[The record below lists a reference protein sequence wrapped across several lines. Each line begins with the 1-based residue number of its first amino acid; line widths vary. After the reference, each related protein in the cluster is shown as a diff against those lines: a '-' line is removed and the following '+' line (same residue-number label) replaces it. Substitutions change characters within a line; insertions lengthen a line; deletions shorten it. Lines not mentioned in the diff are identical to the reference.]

1 MQVINLSNP
10 GANPVDG
17 DLIRIE
23 YGNGATEEKHYCSPP
38 ADPGPTPDPVPRSV
52 TMRQARLA
60 LLGAGKLALVQP
72 AINALAE
79 PQKSAAQIEWDY
91 SNEVHRQQPFVL
103 QMGAALGL
111 DSAALDSLFIA
122 AAKL

>member
-1 MQVINLSNP
+1 MSEIIY
-10 GANPVDG
+10 PVGYVDP
-17 DLIRIE
+17 
-23 YGNGATEEKHYCSPP
+23 NAVPP
-38 ADPGPTPDPVPRSV
+38 SV
-52 TMRQARLA
+52 TMRQARLE
-60 LLGAGKLALVQP
+60 LLGAGKLDLVQP

-91 SNEVHRQQPFVL
+91 SNEVHRNEPFVQL
-103 QMGAALGL
+103 MGAALGL